1 MKVTVYVEGGGD
13 KRELKS
19 KCRQGFSSFFG
30 KAGLHGR
37 LPKVVACGGRDQAYD
52 RFCTAIAHQPDDF
65 SVLLVDSEGPVVA
78 AQPWVHL
85 RQRDGWRR
93 PADATEDSAHLMVQM
108 MESWFLADRDCLARY
123 FGDGFRPGALPAEQR
138 AIEDISKEDLEQ
150 ALQEAPRQSRK
161 RQYAKGRDS
170 FALLAQLDVNRVLAA
185 SPHARRLVDAVS
197 GAMAERSTP

>member
-19 KCRQGFSSFFG
+19 KCRRGFRSFFS
-30 KAGLHGR
+30 KAGLHGG

-52 RFCTAIAHQPDDF
+52 RFCTAVAHQPEDF
-65 SVLLVDSEGPVVA
+65 NVLLVDSEGPVVA
-78 AQPWVHL
+78 TGPWVHL
-85 RQRDGWRR
+85 TQRDGWHR
-93 PADATEDSAHLMVQM
+93 PAGAGEDSAHLMVQV

-123 FGDGFRPGALPAEQR
+123 FGDGFRPSALPAEQR
-138 AIEDISKEDLEQ
+138 AIEDISKEDLAQ

-170 FALLAQLDVNRVLAA
+170 FALLGLLDAKMVLAA
-185 SPHARRLVDAVS
+185 SPHAQKLVDAVS
-197 GAMAERSTP
+197 RAMAEGSTP